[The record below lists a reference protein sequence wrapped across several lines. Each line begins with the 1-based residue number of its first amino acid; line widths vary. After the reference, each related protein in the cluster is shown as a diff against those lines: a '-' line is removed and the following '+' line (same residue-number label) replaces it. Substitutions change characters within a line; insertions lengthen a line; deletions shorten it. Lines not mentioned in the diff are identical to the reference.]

1 MVLSLEESLQKEE
14 VLEDLLL
21 NPQSFRFRDAPEV
34 VVAAEQWVP
43 HVLMRQGETGN
54 LTASGPM
61 INLLDMMS
69 RSINF
74 TYRLV
79 RPSDGSWGAPLPNGS
94 WSGMV
99 GVVQREAAD
108 MGLGPFAVTRSR
120 SLVVAFSQ
128 TLFFE
133 DVVILAS
140 KGKPEHNPWGFLFP
154 LAPAV
159 WAALLMAMTCTWA
172 ALLILGVWDFGSGR
186 VNRALDAL
194 FLQIRTLLRQG
205 MDCDLPGSAGRW
217 VVGGWLLVA
226 MVTTWSYTGNLMSLL
241 VRAGGPSPHP
251 IGQRSTYQRH
261 HGTGNTKEGILA
273 ELHAL
278 LEVGRMHHKPL
289 NMMAQFLGTLV
300 RDGTHVLF
308 IDGSTSLKLQADIFS
323 KTGRCEFYKARETF
337 MPLFYAMIGKKD
349 SPLIPAID
357 ARIQQLLASGLYNKW
372 VLSAIPNATACVSL
386 STSITVKEPLTLATT
401 WGMFVV
407 LVCGLSLA
415 LICFVVEVF
424 FPRLSVETSGDQAS
438 RSGFTKEERNL
449 QEISLEAANGGKSLL
464 PQK

>member
-1 MVLSLEESLQKEE
+1 
-14 VLEDLLL
+14 
-21 NPQSFRFRDAPEV
+21 
-34 VVAAEQWVP
+34 
-43 HVLMRQGETGN
+43 MRQGETGN

-241 VRAGGPSPHP
+241 
-251 IGQRSTYQRH
+251 
-261 HGTGNTKEGILA
+261 NTKEGILA

-401 WGMFVV
+401 WV
-407 LVCGLSLA
+407 LY
-415 LICFVVEVF
+415 VEV
-424 FPRLSVETSGDQAS
+424 E
-438 RSGFTKEERNL
+438 K
-449 QEISLEAANGGKSLL
+449 
-464 PQK
+464 